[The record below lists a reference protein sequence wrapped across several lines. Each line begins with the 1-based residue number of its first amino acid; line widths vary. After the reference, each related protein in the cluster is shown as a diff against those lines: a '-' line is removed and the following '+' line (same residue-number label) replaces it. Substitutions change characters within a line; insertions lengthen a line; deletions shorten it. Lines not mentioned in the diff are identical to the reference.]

1 MTAPTKSAASPASFA
16 LGSIAVAIVGIGLKL
31 VAWRLTGSVAL
42 FSDALESL
50 VNLAAAGG
58 AYFALRQAARPPD
71 ASHPFGH
78 HKAEYFSAVLEG
90 VLIIIAAL
98 LILKEAWDV
107 FWAPQALQEL
117 GIGLFVNSLAAIL
130 NGAWAWHLLRR
141 GRAFRSPALVA
152 DAKHLFADVATSVGV
167 IVGVIAA
174 GITGWYVL
182 DPLLAAAVAVNVL
195 WSGWHLVRDS
205 VGGLMDEAAPEEIR
219 REIHEQIQLHGAG
232 SIQAHDVRTRVAGQ
246 RTFLE
251 FHLVV
256 PHKMSVGD
264 AHLICDAIED
274 ALRAKLGDMHI
285 AIHVEPDEKAKAE
298 AEIIISEN
306 APPPPDNTSPAG

>member
-1 MTAPTKSAASPASFA
+1 MSPAPPSAAAPAAFA
-16 LGSIAVAIVGIGLKL
+16 LGSIAVAIGVMALKL
-31 VAWRLTGSVAL
+31 TAWWLTGSVAL

-58 AYFALRQAARPPD
+58 AYVALRQAARPAD

-78 HKAEYFSAVLEG
+78 HKAEYFSAVAEG

-98 LILKEAWDV
+98 LILREAWAA
-107 FWAPQALQEL
+107 FLAPPPLHDL
-117 GIGLFVNSLAAIL
+117 GIGLLINGLAAGL
-130 NGAWAWHLLRR
+130 NGAWAAYLIRR

-167 IVGVIAA
+167 IAGVAA
-174 GITGWYVL
+174 AWLTGWYLL
-182 DPLLAAAVAVNVL
+182 DPLLAAAVAINVL

-205 VGGLMDEAAPEEIR
+205 VGGLMDEAAPAEIR
-219 REIHEQIQLHGAG
+219 EDIHDLIQKHGAG
-232 SIQAHDVRTRVAGQ
+232 SIQAHDIRTRVAGQ

-256 PHKMSVGD
+256 PPEMSVAD
-264 AHLICDAIED
+264 AHRICDDIEEG
-274 ALRAKLGDMHI
+274 LRGRLGDMHI
-285 AIHVEPDEKAKAE
+285 AIHVEPAEKAKPE
-298 AEIIISEN
+298 AEVIISDPSSSHP
-306 APPPPDNTSPAG
+306 ASPS